1 MTLRGF
7 SDHLP
12 VMEGRGGKRF
22 FVRRWRRPSV
32 GRMTVYDSVLDAIGG
47 TPLLRLKR
55 LGEGVRPRIYA
66 KLEFQNIGGSVKD
79 RAALSMIRAAESAGL
94 LEPGGTVVEGTSGNT
109 GIGLSLVAAQLGYR
123 SVIFAPAATAAEK
136 VRLLRAFGAEVHLVA
151 DFVPRSDP
159 GHLANRAAAFAAET
173 PGAWL
178 ALQYDNPA
186 NPQAHLEGTGPEIWA
201 DTRGSVTHFVASVGT
216 GGTISGTGRFLKQA
230 SDGLVQVI
238 AADPEHSRY
247 GGGNGSLKYT
257 EGAGHPLHP
266 ASVEDIWP
274 QAFDTALVDKYISVS
289 DRDAI
294 FTARRAAREE
304 GLLIGATGGTALAAA
319 LNLAETLD
327 EDHTIVV
334 ILPDSGRN
342 YLSTYFDDGWLT
354 SLGFLE
360 PTTPEGTVRSLL
372 SGSPAGVQL
381 LASGVTAAEAAVE
394 LHARE
399 VDPDEPVF
407 LVLDRGESFGT
418 VHPREVVEVVTVRS
432 LGAVEPS
439 ARAVTAAVP
448 YRTFAAGLPVSRV
461 AAEKTSQSAS
471 RGRAETAGEGEDA
484 EQEIIAVLVDGR
496 IAATLP

>member
-1 MTLRGF
+1 MAQVT
-7 SDHLP
+7 
-12 VMEGRGGKRF
+12 EGRGGKRF
-22 FVRRWRRPSV
+22 FAREYPRPSV
-32 GRMTVYDSVLDAIGG
+32 GGMTVYESVLDAIGG

-55 LGEGVRPRIYA
+55 LGAGARPRIYA

-79 RAALSMIRAAESAGL
+79 RAALAMIRAAESAGL
-94 LEPGGTVVEGTSGNT
+94 LGPGGTVVEGTSGNT

-159 GHLANRAAAFAAET
+159 GHLANRAAAFAAAT

-186 NPQAHLEGTGPEIWA
+186 NPQAHQESTGPEIWS
-201 DTRGSVTHFVASVGT
+201 DTQGSVTHFVASVGT

-230 SDGLVQVI
+230 SDGRGRVI

-266 ASVEDIWP
+266 ASAEDIWP
-274 QAFDTALVDKYISVS
+274 EAFDTALVDKYISVS

-319 LNLAETLD
+319 LNLAAALD
-327 EDHTIVV
+327 EQHTIVV

-342 YLSTYFDDGWLT
+342 YLSTYFDDDWLI

-372 SGSPAGVQL
+372 TTAPAGVQL
-381 LASGVTAAEAAVE
+381 LASGLTAAEAAVE
-394 LHARE
+394 LHGRE
-399 VDPDEPVF
+399 MAPDDPAF
-407 LVLDRGESFGT
+407 LVLDRGETFGT
-418 VHPREVVEVVTVRS
+418 VHPREVVGVVTLRS
-432 LGAVEPS
+432 LGTVEP
-439 ARAVTAAVP
+439 AALALTAAIP
-448 YRTFAAGLPVSRV
+448 HRTVAAGLPASLVLAGNRSVGRGSPET
-461 AAEKTSQSAS
+461 AAEGQ
-471 RGRAETAGEGEDA
+471 GA
-484 EQEIIAVLVDGR
+484 EQEVIAVLVDGR
-496 IAATLP
+496 IAATVP